1 MMGITLTLGL
11 LFYTQSLIQTLREE
25 NRKTISLY
33 AQVIAD
39 AVTSPDI
46 ENLDFI
52 FREIIQKVSFPLLQ
66 SDRNKNPV
74 NWKNLSKN
82 DERDLESIKKI
93 MKRMDMQN
101 DPIPLEV
108 TLPKDL
114 DKIDKVILGYIH
126 YGDSKL
132 IRQLQF
138 LPYIEIGAVVLFIF
152 LGYSGFQV
160 IRKNE
165 KNHIWFGMSRET
177 AHQLGTPISSLMGW
191 IETIKEFPDKTTGLI
206 VDMEKDLNRLEV
218 INDRFSK
225 MGSLPK
231 KEDVNVNELFSEIL
245 IYFEHRLP
253 KRRKNIHLS
262 LVAVEDEIRVNTSK
276 TLLTW
281 AVENIIKNAIDSIQN
296 GEGFVKLNLNKVNG
310 KVVIKISDS
319 GQGIDKRDWK
329 NIFRPGYST
338 KERGWGL
345 GLSLS
350 KRICEE
356 YLDGSVKVLSSKIGK
371 GTVFEIRIPSS

>member
-11 LFYTQSLIQTLREE
+11 LFYTQSLIRTLREE
-25 NRKTISLY
+25 NRETISLY

-52 FREIIQKVSFPLLQ
+52 FREIIQKVSFPLIQ
-66 SDRNKNPV
+66 SDKDGNPV
-74 NWKNLSKN
+74 NWKNLTSR
-82 DERDLESIKKI
+82 DESDLESVRNTLE
-93 MKRMDMQN
+93 RMNKNN
-101 DPIPLEV
+101 DPIPLKI
-108 TLPKDL
+108 TLPKDGG
-114 DKIDKVILGYIH
+114 KIEKVVLGHIH

-138 LPYIEIGAVVLFIF
+138 LPYIEIGAVFLFIF
-152 LGYSGFQV
+152 LGYAGFQV

-206 VDMEKDLNRLEV
+206 TDMENDLNRLEV

-231 KEDVNVNELFSEIL
+231 KEKVKVNELLSETL
-245 IYFEHRLP
+245 TYFEHRLP

-262 LVAVEDEIRVNTSK
+262 LESAEGEIRVNTSK
-276 TLLTW
+276 TLLAW
-281 AVENIIKNAIDSIQN
+281 AVENIIKNALDSIQHKK
-296 GEGFVKLNLNKVNG
+296 GFVKLNLNKVDG

-345 GLSLS
+345 GLSLT

-356 YLDGSVKVLSSKIGK
+356 YLDGNVKVLTSEIGK
-371 GTVFEIRIPSS
+371 GTVFEISLQSN

>member
-1 MMGITLTLGL
+1 MGITLTLGL

-114 DKIDKVILGYIH
+114 DKIEKVILGYIH

-152 LGYSGFQV
+152 LGYAGFQV

-231 KEDVNVNELFSEIL
+231 KEDV
-245 IYFEHRLP
+245 
-253 KRRKNIHLS
+253 K
-262 LVAVEDEIRVNTSK
+262 
-276 TLLTW
+276 LLTW

-296 GEGFVKLNLNKVNG
+296 GEGFVKLNLRKVNG